1 MVVGGQRGA
10 YFEENFS
17 DSEDIYI
24 YTYIYI
30 YTHPEIISGADWG
43 TVIMKCQ
50 SFILLF
56 KSNLLQLAT

>member
-30 YTHPEIISGADWG
+30 YTHPEIISGAD
-43 TVIMKCQ
+43 
-50 SFILLF
+50 
-56 KSNLLQLAT
+56 